1 MPVPVRQLVHQKSLR
16 RCAFCGSQLHSSDS
30 KNVQLILQVQVLA
43 HSLAFKCISG
53 AEITGGDGRINSPHQ
68 YSISRQFAPLPPF
81 FPRRLGCR
89 RHPCA
94 FSPEGSRALR
104 AVRCTRV
111 HVRAWHVVGQPPR

>member
-1 MPVPVRQLVHQKSLR
+1 MGTEGHFSCTDSTLISSSSVCKSAAY
-16 RCAFCGSQLHSSDS
+16 CTDSQLMCTWEEM
-30 KNVQLILQVQVLA
+30 L
-43 HSLAFKCISG
+43 
-53 AEITGGDGRINSPHQ
+53 TGGDGRINSPHQ

-94 FSPEGSRALR
+94 FSPKGSLTLR
-104 AVRCTRV
+104 ADRTTRR